1 MGTRRGARDA
11 RGGFLARLSR
21 SVGSPLD
28 WTDVQKTVLLFVP
41 PVPFILF
48 YIARIE
54 SLLAHPEAEPYI
66 DRPSLVFVERML
78 FLFLAVFGALS
89 ATWLAL
95 RRSHGSHEV
104 FVRTAI
110 YAWFVSIGL
119 ASYVVGPFSSP
130 VLLGFL
136 AGGMTAFLL
145 FDARRVASG
154 AVLGMAVL
162 IGTTLL
168 ERLRLIPYGPVFA
181 GVVFEGRRPPDT
193 WVYWNLAFTVVLTSF
208 VLAATG
214 VAMTL
219 ARQRQAEIAML
230 LRVDPLTGL
239 ANRRTIDAT
248 LAIEVARSKRSG
260 IGFAIVMI
268 DLDHFKRINDTHG
281 HAAGDM
287 VLVETGAA
295 VRRNL
300 REVDVA
306 GRYGGEELILLLPDT
321 DLRGARAVAERV
333 RLAIAEL
340 TVGIG
345 GAEVLHVTASAGCA
359 AFAPE
364 TNVDA
369 DEVVKSADAAMYRA
383 KAKGRN
389 RVEVAEEDA
398 VPLAAD

>member
-1 MGTRRGARDA
+1 MGTRLGPADA
-11 RGGFLARLSR
+11 RAGWLVRLSR
-21 SVGSPLD
+21 SIGSPLD

-78 FLFLAVFGALS
+78 FLFLGVFGALM
-89 ATWLAL
+89 ATWLVL
-95 RRSHGSHEV
+95 RRSHGSHDV

-145 FDARRVASG
+145 FDAHRVASG

-162 IGTTLL
+162 IGTTIL
-168 ERLRLIPYGPVFA
+168 ERLHVIPYGPVFA
-181 GVVFEGRRPPDT
+181 GVVFDGRRPPDT
-193 WVYWNLAFTVVLTSF
+193 WVWWNLAFTVVLTSF

-239 ANRRTIDAT
+239 VNRRTIDAT
-248 LAIEVARSKRSG
+248 LALEVARSKRSG
-260 IGFAIVMI
+260 IGFAVVMI
-268 DLDHFKRINDTHG
+268 DLDHFKKINDTYG

-287 VLVETGAA
+287 VLVETGVA
-295 VRRNL
+295 VRGSL

-340 TVGIG
+340 
-345 GAEVLHVTASAGCA
+345 ALHLDGREPLRVTASAGCA
-359 AFAPE
+359 AFVPA
-364 TNVDA
+364 THADA
-369 DEVVKSADAAMYRA
+369 DEVVRRADAALYRA
-383 KAKGRN
+383 KERGRN
-389 RVEVAEEDA
+389 RVEAAEDQPAELA
-398 VPLAAD
+398 VH